1 MAAKSPRTLWNV
13 SLYKAL
19 VYFLSKWYKQIHDL
33 FHTGYLQNLH
43 RDDNRLY
50 IVHVVDSRYGFEN
63 KGELKFFSINKLHK
77 YFSNDEL
84 TSSSNVFKSM

>member
-1 MAAKSPRTLWNV
+1 MMAARSPRTLWNV

-19 VYFLSKWYKQIHDL
+19 VYFLLKWYKQIHDL

-63 KGELKFFSINKLHK
+63 KGELKFLSINKLHK
-77 YFSNDEL
+77 FLSNDK
-84 TSSSNVFKSM
+84 F

>member
-1 MAAKSPRTLWNV
+1 MMAAKSPRTLWNV

-19 VYFLSKWYKQIHDL
+19 VYFLPMWYKQIHDL

-43 RDDNRLY
+43 TDDNRLY

-77 YFSNDEL
+77 
-84 TSSSNVFKSM
+84 

>member
-1 MAAKSPRTLWNV
+1 MMAAKSPRTLWNV

-19 VYFLSKWYKQIHDL
+19 VYLLSKWYKQIHDL
-33 FHTGYLQNLH
+33 FHIGYLQNLH

-63 KGELKFFSINKLHK
+63 KGELKFLSINKLHK
-77 YFSNDEL
+77 FLSNDK
-84 TSSSNVFKSM
+84 F

>member
-19 VYFLSKWYKQIHDL
+19 VYFLSSGTNKIHDL
-33 FHTGYLQNLH
+33 SHTGYLQNLH

-77 YFSNDEL
+77 YFSNDKL